1 MSEKKTLWQRCE
13 ALGQFEDFRDEHL
26 DMHFEDERWVIHH
39 DGHPIAFIYEDRMQG
54 SQWLADAIISH
65 IERIRFGTT
74 TDSKTFCQQDLN
86 RAGITN
92 VCRPIPDQLP
102 DVTYVVEAPKEEPIN
117 GTRYRMCKDQP
128 AQIDCRETKCRFY
141 AGAGTCI
148 NVSPAL
154 VLHQG
159 SSFWC
164 KSREPKDEAV
174 VEAPKPTEPTQDQL
188 KALTAY
194 VRQNMSSLNKAGFD
208 ASERQQ
214 VTGGKGVR
222 VHTVG
227 RTKVD
232 FCAVLDELSNG
243 IIEFRC
249 DLPFNDLC
257 KMIGFDATE
266 AIESHDTA
274 KPTQEQLKAIWD
286 HVTHLTMD
294 QETRLGI
301 QYVFVGAAMHAEFQL
316 HIKSVASCK
325 DQWRVIIAQGSNGVF
340 RAIEPFD
347 LALACHRLGCFHV
360 CNSEVV
366 TESPLQFVSIP
377 VTEWQQLREA
387 HKTIQSI
394 LFPEI
399 KEVEF
404 EN

>member
-154 VLHQG
+154 VLNED

-164 KSREPKDEAV
+164 KSLEPKDDQV
-174 VEAPKPTEPTQDQL
+174 VEAPKPTE
-188 KALTAY
+188 
-194 VRQNMSSLNKAGFD
+194 
-208 ASERQQ
+208 
-214 VTGGKGVR
+214 
-222 VHTVG
+222 
-227 RTKVD
+227 
-232 FCAVLDELSNG
+232 
-243 IIEFRC
+243 
-249 DLPFNDLC
+249 
-257 KMIGFDATE
+257 
-266 AIESHDTA
+266 
-274 KPTQEQLKAIWD
+274 PTQEQLKAIWD
-286 HVTHLTMD
+286 HVTHLTGEQAESFGFRYECTAHTTPLPMIGFKLRI
-294 QETRLGI
+294 ETLQSSIDPWLVTIVNTADG
-301 QYVFVGAAMHAEFQL
+301 QFTFSSTYSFAGTC
-316 HIKSVASCK
+316 S
-325 DQWRVIIAQGSNGVF
+325 
-340 RAIEPFD
+340 
-347 LALACHRLGCFHV
+347 RLGCFDIARGL
-360 CNSEVV
+360 V
-366 TESPLQFVSIP
+366 TESANQFVSIP
-377 VTEWQQLREA
+377 TEQWTELQEA
-387 HKTIQSI
+387 FKTMEKV
-394 LFPEI
+394 LCFEI
-399 KEVEF
+399 KDIEVEQ
-404 EN
+404 